1 MSDDER
7 PLNSMKKRR
16 HTSTPPEDGG
26 DGSGG
31 GPPDDSDSDNRGS
44 TRCAARSD
52 SDDLSNESAHVPA
65 QATSSG
71 IPAIAQK
78 LRSMGHVS
86 VTEATAFLNIPFG
99 KNARGRMWDTVRK
112 QLDVTLLQRGDWP
125 CPEDVVRTRN
135 ACACDRWRA
144 PSVSAVDSVAER
156 RCAEAPAVVYAR
168 ASTGTVSEVR
178 PAFCTV
184 RMTCGTWAQVGGAS
198 GEKVRGVLSE
208 ANLAERRV
216 ATAVLAAAS
225 TIADV
230 ARCACFGKCLRC
242 IRGSLLRCR
251 VSCVAFVCRCVVCV
265 ACVFSGGQKR
275 VLLRGTAGLR
285 KRRRGRSCRMCRR
298 WTRHGKL
305 HLSNAPIGRLG
316 WASGMP
322 AVRTQRHPV
331 SLCRLARGST
341 HG

>member
-1 MSDDER
+1 MSDDVH

-52 SDDLSNESAHVPA
+52 SDDHSNESAHVPS

-86 VTEATAFLNIPFG
+86 VTEAIAFLNIPFG
-99 KNARGRMWDTVRK
+99 KNARGRMWDTVRT

-144 PSVSAVDSVAER
+144 PSVSAADSVAER
-156 RCAEAPAVVYAR
+156 RCAGPGLQY
-168 ASTGTVSEVR
+168 
-178 PAFCTV
+178 
-184 RMTCGTWAQVGGAS
+184 CG
-198 GEKVRGVLSE
+198 
-208 ANLAERRV
+208 
-216 ATAVLAAAS
+216 
-225 TIADV
+225 
-230 ARCACFGKCLRC
+230 
-242 IRGSLLRCR
+242 
-251 VSCVAFVCRCVVCV
+251 
-265 ACVFSGGQKR
+265 
-275 VLLRGTAGLR
+275 LRG
-285 KRRRGRSCRMCRR
+285 
-298 WTRHGKL
+298 
-305 HLSNAPIGRLG
+305 
-316 WASGMP
+316 
-322 AVRTQRHPV
+322 
-331 SLCRLARGST
+331 RLARLGGVGGRARGAGVRRQFGHRRGMLALLPDASDLCVWRRPPGS
-341 HG
+341 GE

>member
-16 HTSTPPEDGG
+16 HTSTPPEDDG

-52 SDDLSNESAHVPA
+52 SDDHSNESAHVPS

-86 VTEATAFLNIPFG
+86 VTEAIAFLNIPFG

-144 PSVSAVDSVAER
+144 PSVSAADSVAER
-156 RCAEAPAVVYAR
+156 RCAEAPVLVYAR
-168 ASTGTVSEVR
+168 ASTGTVS
-178 PAFCTV
+178 
-184 RMTCGTWAQVGGAS
+184 
-198 GEKVRGVLSE
+198 
-208 ANLAERRV
+208 
-216 ATAVLAAAS
+216 
-225 TIADV
+225 
-230 ARCACFGKCLRC
+230 
-242 IRGSLLRCR
+242 
-251 VSCVAFVCRCVVCV
+251 
-265 ACVFSGGQKR
+265 
-275 VLLRGTAGLR
+275 
-285 KRRRGRSCRMCRR
+285 
-298 WTRHGKL
+298 
-305 HLSNAPIGRLG
+305 
-316 WASGMP
+316 
-322 AVRTQRHPV
+322 
-331 SLCRLARGST
+331 
-341 HG
+341 